1 LKYCKIK
8 IRFLHFYLLGG
19 IFAIKILTATKEFF
33 LDVLFIFEFLTR
45 GILYHTFIILSFVA
59 YL

>member
-1 LKYCKIK
+1 MLRDFLKLK

-33 LDVLFIFEFLTR
+33 RCFIYIWISHSRYYYKT
-45 GILYHTFIILSFVA
+45 Y
-59 YL
+59 YLI

>member
-8 IRFLHFYLLGG
+8 IRFFHFYLLGG

-33 LDVLFIFEFLTR
+33 RCSIYIWVSHPRYIFYHKSKDN
-45 GILYHTFIILSFVA
+45 LYWG
-59 YL
+59 